1 VKLVGLVPVPPGVV
15 TETGP
20 VVVRFGTVAT
30 ISVSELTWNDA
41 GLPWNF
47 TTEVPVYPVPVIV
60 TVVPLGPL
68 GGTKSSTVGSGDG
81 VTTKSTALVPV
92 PSPSVTV
99 TGPVA
104 AAAGTV
110 AVICVLLSTLK
121 DVADVPLK
129 ATPFA
134 RLASAK
140 PVPVIVTDVPV
151 GARERQEDHDH
162 GRQGSRRRG
171 DHDLRAANRQCERRS
186 NGCCPPLP
194 PAHPVTSFPEAS
206 LTLISDS
213 RSSRRRYRRR
223 ASSFHSGKSP
233 DSGARSL
240 VLGSTR
246 LRSGTLHLGHEGRS

>member
-1 VKLVGLVPVPPGVV
+1 VV

-68 GGTKSSTVGSGDG
+68 GGTKSRSVGSGDG

-104 AAAGTV
+104 APAGTV

-134 RLASAK
+134 TLESAK

-151 GARERQEDHDH
+151 GPVRGRKTTTTGARARAAGATTISAPATPVRASLQRLRFAAATCPPGHLVPV
-162 GRQGSRRRG
+162 RRR
-171 DHDLRAANRQCERRS
+171 
-186 NGCCPPLP
+186 
-194 PAHPVTSFPEAS
+194 
-206 LTLISDS
+206 
-213 RSSRRRYRRR
+213 
-223 ASSFHSGKSP
+223 
-233 DSGARSL
+233 
-240 VLGSTR
+240 
-246 LRSGTLHLGHEGRS
+246 